1 MCDLVHAGDANVTR
15 ASTSRGCSATS
26 TNVKLSC
33 NSLRSSK
40 ECGRVSNKTR
50 KLCEHGR
57 QKHQCKECGGSSI
70 CKHSKRK
77 AVCTECKGSSICQHG
92 RQKHQCKECNGSSI
106 CQHSKH
112 RAVCKECEGSSICE
126 HNKHRAV
133 CKECKGSSTC
143 PHGRRR
149 LRCNECE
156 EQKTQGTSFAKTS
169 HEDEGLQ
176 LLADAAAHAAPDSCG
191 FAVFSTAKRG
201 GEEELGKVIERVWEV
216 ARKVA
221 PHCIQRVFGHDKR
234 EQVILSCED
243 SAVRVATMQAKDRKP
258 GDVLDVFALHHK
270 SKSRST
276 KWRRRHERML
286 RQACQDV
293 RTLFE
298 RFHAQVSATVRS
310 DWEEHYIVPEA
321 CTTPPILPHHFVVSV
336 TSTHPAQLRRLYL
349 LALLTVGVSFHSYT
363 SSIVFPTADVRTG
376 TRINHLPPRA
386 AISPA

>member
-1 MCDLVHAGDANVTR
+1 VYVCVCMCVCMCVCACVR
-15 ASTSRGCSATS
+15 ASISDLAACQTQLE
-26 TNVKLSC
+26 NVKIPDPSPPVPSEQPCPETLLS
-33 NSLRSSK
+33 
-40 ECGRVSNKTR
+40 G
-50 KLCEHGR
+50 
-57 QKHQCKECGGSSI
+57 
-70 CKHSKRK
+70 
-77 AVCTECKGSSICQHG
+77 
-92 RQKHQCKECNGSSI
+92 
-106 CQHSKH
+106 
-112 RAVCKECEGSSICE
+112 
-126 HNKHRAV
+126 
-133 CKECKGSSTC
+133 
-143 PHGRRR
+143 
-149 LRCNECE
+149 
-156 EQKTQGTSFAKTS
+156 
-169 HEDEGLQ
+169 
-176 LLADAAAHAAPDSCG
+176 AAASCADAAPDSCG

-216 ARKVA
+216 AHKVA

-234 EQVILSCED
+234 EQVILSCEG
-243 SAVRVATMQAKDRKP
+243 SAVRVSTMQAKGRKP

-270 SKSRST
+270 SKST
-276 KWRRRHERML
+276 KWLRPHKQML
-286 RQACQDV
+286 RQAYQDV